1 MLEKARE
8 CGAGPVRRKAVERF
22 ARLQRDELPAH
33 DLLQRP
39 RLALLAVGRLADG
52 EVAVLVE
59 FAALGLENAGHVRVV
74 FDRVL
79 FQGQQLHLV
88 EEVIDRV
95 LQGRCLADRARVFRL
110 EDVEHQMRGHV
121 FAATVIE
128 EHAVESRCAKIIET
142 DPVIRVVPISVAD
155 PMRFDELQAQR
166 AVAVARLVDEVFAVH
181 VHAAAD
187 ERLAFGKA
195 EAVADLTLS
204 RPLREVF
211 LGGLVPIGVAR
222 ERLGLD
228 AVAGGVDRHVADQLA
243 HEAGILVEVART
255 ADQFAPHAGQQI
267 ELGITRSRTG
277 HASTARR
284 GIG

>member
-95 LQGRCLADRARVFRL
+95 LQGRGLADRARVFRL

-128 EHAVESRCAKIIET
+128 EHAVESRCAKVIEA
-142 DPVIRVVPISVAD
+142 DPVFRVIPISVAD
-155 PMRFDELQAQR
+155 PM
-166 AVAVARLVDEVFAVH
+166 
-181 VHAAAD
+181 
-187 ERLAFGKA
+187 
-195 EAVADLTLS
+195 
-204 RPLREVF
+204 
-211 LGGLVPIGVAR
+211 
-222 ERLGLD
+222 
-228 AVAGGVDRHVADQLA
+228 
-243 HEAGILVEVART
+243 
-255 ADQFAPHAGQQI
+255 
-267 ELGITRSRTG
+267 
-277 HASTARR
+277 
-284 GIG
+284 